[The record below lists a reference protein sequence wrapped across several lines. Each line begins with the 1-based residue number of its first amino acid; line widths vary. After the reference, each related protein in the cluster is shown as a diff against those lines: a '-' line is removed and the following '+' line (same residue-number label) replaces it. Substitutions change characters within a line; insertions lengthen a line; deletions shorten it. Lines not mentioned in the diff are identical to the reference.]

1 MAKGGL
7 GKGINALFNQ
17 VDLSEET
24 VEEIKISDLRPNPY
38 QPRKQFDDESLAE
51 LKESII
57 QHGILQPIIV
67 RKSLKGYDIV
77 AGERRYR
84 AARLAGKETVPA
96 IVRDLS
102 ESLMREIAL
111 LENLQREDLS
121 PLEEA
126 LAYDSLLKHLDLT
139 QEQLAKRLGKSRP
152 HIANHLRLLT
162 LPESIQNLIA
172 EGTLSMGHGRT
183 LLGLKNKNKLEP
195 LVKKV
200 VEEQLNVRQLEQLI
214 QQLNNNVPRETK
226 KKEPVQDVVLKERE
240 SYLQNYFG
248 TTVNIKRQ
256 KKKGKIEIEFFS
268 NEDLER
274 ILELLSERE
283 ARCVRL

>member
-84 AARLAGKETVPA
+84 AAKLAGKETVPA
-96 IVRDLS
+96 IVRELS

-126 LAYDSLLKHLDLT
+126 LAYDSLLKHLDIT

-200 VEEQLNVRQLEQLI
+200 VEDQLNVRQLEQLI
-214 QQLNNNVPRETK
+214 QQLNSNVSRETK

-283 ARCVRL
+283 A

>member
-84 AARLAGKETVPA
+84 AAKLAGKETVPA

-102 ESLMREIAL
+102 ESLMREVAL

-283 ARCVRL
+283 A

>member
-84 AARLAGKETVPA
+84 AAKLAGKETVPA

-111 LENLQREDLS
+111 MENLQREDLS

-183 LLGLKNKNKLEP
+183 LLGLKNKDKLEP

-226 KKEPVQDVVLKERE
+226 KKEPVLDVVLKERE

-283 ARCVRL
+283 A

>member
-84 AARLAGKETVPA
+84 AAKLAGKETVPA
-96 IVRDLS
+96 IVRELS

-126 LAYDSLLKHLDLT
+126 LAYDSLLKHLDIT

-200 VEEQLNVRQLEQLI
+200 VEDQLNVRQLEQLI
-214 QQLNNNVPRETK
+214 QQLNSNVPRETK

-283 ARCVRL
+283 A